1 MKKQDFELLISVPL
15 FKGYTVD
22 TVKEFLHCNTCRT
35 TEHAREEVVIARGE
49 KVGNIGIVL
58 SGSLVG
64 QIESR
69 DGTVT
74 TINYLEK
81 GAAFG
86 DVLSGSSG
94 VSPVTILAKSKCRI
108 LWLELSKILE
118 ASGTDRNRVVF
129 LQNYI
134 RVISDKYFALHERV
148 QIISERKMR
157 DKIRAYLS
165 SLSDKQGT
173 KEVTLPQ
180 RTRNELANYLG
191 CDRAALSRELKKME
205 DEGLIQTAKRNVK
218 ILY

>member
-1 MKKQDFELLISVPL
+1 M
-15 FKGYTVD
+15 
-22 TVKEFLHCNTCRT
+22 
-35 TEHAREEVVIARGE
+35 
-49 KVGNIGIVL
+49 
-58 SGSLVG
+58 
-64 QIESR
+64 
-69 DGTVT
+69 
-74 TINYLEK
+74 
-81 GAAFG
+81 
-86 DVLSGSSG
+86 
-94 VSPVTILAKSKCRI
+94 TILAKSKCRI